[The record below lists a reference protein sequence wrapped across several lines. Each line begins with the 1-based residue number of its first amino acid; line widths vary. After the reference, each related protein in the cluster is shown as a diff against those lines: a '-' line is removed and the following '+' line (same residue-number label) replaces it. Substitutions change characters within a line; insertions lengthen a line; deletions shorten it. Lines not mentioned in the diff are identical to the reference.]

1 MALQRVLIVEDELK
15 LLRHLS
21 DTIGAAGFSVFT
33 TATYNELETMLRL
46 PVKRFDVIVL
56 DRLLVGR
63 DSASLIGTMK
73 KEVPDAKIIV
83 VSAINTAAEKAALL
97 DMGADDYL
105 SKPLDSEELIA
116 RIRALLRRN
125 RPEIILG
132 DATLNTDTRALRVR
146 DVDVA
151 LTNKEFALLR
161 TLMKSPGKVFS
172 KSFISEQVWEM
183 SAEADSNVVEVTV
196 NKIRKRLADAGASV
210 AIKNTRNIG
219 YWIEE

>member
-1 MALQRVLIVEDELK
+1 MALQRVLIVEDEVK

-83 VSAINTAAEKAALL
+83 VSAINTAAEKTALL

-105 SKPLDSEELIA
+105 SKPVDSEELIA
-116 RIRALLRRN
+116 RIRALLRRS
-125 RPEIILG
+125 RPEIQLG
-132 DATLNTDTRALRVR
+132 DVILNTDTRTFKVR
-146 DVDVA
+146 DDEVS

-161 TLMKSPGKVFS
+161 TLMKAPGKVFS

-196 NKIRKRLADAGASV
+196 NKIRKRLQDAGATVS
-210 AIKNTRNIG
+210 IKNTRNIG